1 MMPLNSSWLKKI
13 FGNKGRFD
21 VPVSCSF
28 HLWLL
33 WLLLRKCF
41 KDLSSHGYQLSSII
55 PQHIGTCGMLPHKV
69 MGLPCVA
76 RKSVYLFSFWLLLSL
91 CVCVCLSLLL
101 SVRIVY
107 LCITEDFHQCL
118 CVPASCYISTV
129 LFPTLVL
136 SFRTLSLCPVL
147 WSYCSTHYLLC

>member
-1 MMPLNSSWLKKI
+1 M
-13 FGNKGRFD
+13 
-21 VPVSCSF
+21 PVSCSF
-28 HLWLL
+28 HLWPL

-41 KDLSSHGYQLSSII
+41 KDLLSHGYQLSSII

-76 RKSVYLFSFWLLLSL
+76 RLTVIVFM
-91 CVCVCLSLLL
+91 CVCVCLSLSL
-101 SVRIVY
+101 SLRIVY

-136 SFRTLSLCPVL
+136 YFRTLSLCPVL
-147 WSYCSTHYLLC
+147 WSFCSTHYLLCSRAARTRGGGNKV